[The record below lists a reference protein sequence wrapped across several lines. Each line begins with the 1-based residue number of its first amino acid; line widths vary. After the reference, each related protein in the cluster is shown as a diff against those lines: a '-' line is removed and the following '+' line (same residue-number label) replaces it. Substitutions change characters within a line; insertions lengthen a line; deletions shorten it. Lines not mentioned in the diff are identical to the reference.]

1 MKANKVINFQEKKDR
16 LKTTKSF
23 KETKKKISSSIK
35 NKIIDF
41 QEKKEEK
48 EKLTVEES
56 LETNTKKLSV
66 SQRNK
71 IIVEYIPMIR
81 CVARKIASRLPA
93 HIDHEDLISNGV
105 IGLMD
110 AIKKYDSARN
120 NKFKTYAEFRVRGA
134 ILDALRSQ
142 DWIPRSIRDKTKKI
156 NKVTKELEQKY
167 SRSPKSTEI
176 AKALNITIEKYH
188 EILKETNKV
197 NMVSIDESLFF
208 SKTDK
213 TSVLTILEN
222 KNSSFNIVNK
232 KSVQKIIT
240 NAIEELPERQ
250 RMVLSLY
257 YYEEFNLRKIG
268 QILKVTESRVSQL
281 HAQAIERLKIKLV
294 HQIKEEEL
302 KAA

>member
-1 MKANKVINFQEKKDR
+1 MKTNKIINFQDKRKKVKSPK
-16 LKTTKSF
+16 LKKMD
-23 KETKKKISSSIK
+23 KKISCSTD
-35 NKIIDF
+35 NKIIPF
-41 QEKKEEK
+41 QNKKDLK
-48 EKLTVEES
+48 TPEES
-56 LETNTKKLSV
+56 FGKNKKISI

-71 IIVEYIPMIR
+71 IIVEYMPMIR
-81 CVARKIASRLPA
+81 CVARKISSRLPA

-110 AIKKYDSARN
+110 AIKKFDSTRN

-156 NKVTKELEQKY
+156 NKVTQELEQKY
-167 SRSPKSTEI
+167 SRIPKSKEI
-176 AKALNITIEKYH
+176 AKAMNITIEKYH

-213 TSVLTILEN
+213 VSVLTILEN
-222 KNSSFNIVNK
+222 KNSSFNIVNR
-232 KSVQKIIT
+232 KSIQKIIK

-250 RMVLSLY
+250 RIVLSLY
-257 YYEEFNLRKIG
+257 YYEEFNFRKIG
-268 QILKVTESRVSQL
+268 QILKITESRVSQL
-281 HAQAIERLKIKLV
+281 RTQAIERLKTKLV
-294 HQIKEEEL
+294 NQVKEEEL